1 MGVGWCESDDRNP
14 TLPSITSIRCNII
27 DAAWWMY
34 LLVAS
39 SPLPPPCFPLPN
51 SILPDR
57 NGSMK
62 FPPRFQDSLSFTII
76 RNPSIFY
83 QSTSLHLRFE
93 IEPSDLWDGISSRSI
108 VKGEGRDSSLC
119 FSYSFLPLSLPFF
132 FSRNP
137 TGAYTIRKADH
148 NGASLLAT
156 DNNESWWQWRFNQL
170 ILLSFY
176 LNCESF
182 LIIILSQRNNFRN
195 NFNFWIRITFPPFQ
209 TTFFLRRVATISS
222 DTASLHSSLGNRSYW
237 NNLHKCKKW

>member
-1 MGVGWCESDDRNP
+1 MDVLTRR
-14 TLPSITSIRCNII
+14 LFPS
-27 DAAWWMY
+27 
-34 LLVAS
+34 S
-39 SPLPPPCFPLPN
+39 SPLFHPPQFDSSRSKRFYEISTTVPGLAFIHNHSKSFDFL
-51 SILPDR
+51 SIEILR
-57 NGSMK
+57 
-62 FPPRFQDSLSFTII
+62 R
-76 RNPSIFY
+76 RVCIFV
-83 QSTSLHLRFE
+83 SKRP

-119 FSYSFLPLSLPFF
+119 FSYSFLSLPFF
-132 FSRNP
+132 FSRKP
-137 TGAYTIRKADH
+137 IQQARTRYAKH

-195 NFNFWIRITFPPFQ
+195 NFNYWANNFWIRITFPPFQ

-237 NNLHKCKKW
+237 NNLHKCKK